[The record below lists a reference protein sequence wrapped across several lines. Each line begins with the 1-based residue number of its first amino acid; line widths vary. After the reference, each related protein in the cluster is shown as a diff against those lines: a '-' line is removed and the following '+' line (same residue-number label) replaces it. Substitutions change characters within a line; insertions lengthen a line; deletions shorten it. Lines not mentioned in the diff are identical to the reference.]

1 MNQVCIYSTAISGI
15 ILSGVLLVLKEPVIN
30 SVLRFGLVVRPDSF
44 FYNQWIDISDDIEI
58 WIWNITNSDD
68 YTVKVDRFGRVS
80 YTFPVPKVE
89 QVGPFVYRQHYLKK
103 NSSFL
108 NDEGEIVEKHPTLVR
123 IRQTFEYASKYS
135 VDDPKSGLDP
145 ETTIVNIPNLIA
157 LTFPKII
164 EYICGGYSKNVDQCS
179 DQLMFILRQFLNQEL
194 SASGS
199 MPIVKNVRAGD
210 AIWKYN
216 DPAFIYFKN
225 MCRSV
230 PVCADS
236 GISDILPDGIGMME
250 IKNSTIDWPFYEM
263 DTGYKKLNETLQIK
277 KFSLRG
283 FENLK
288 DEIDVWPSNTDCSL
302 LRGTDGRSG
311 QPGLDETT
319 DVWVFLAD
327 LFRSFKFKYQETKK
341 EPRGFTSSKYA
352 MVESSLASPE
362 KNPENQCFCENTDS
376 QFWKSTNMDCTKTGG
391 GYLIENVFWGFP
403 LLLTNAHYNW
413 GKSWI
418 QDNNNNSSPRVVG
431 DFQENTNGQFD
442 TFVKY
447 EKLSGLPIK
456 GVGRYQFSLAI
467 AKDER
472 YSIYDNM
479 EQDTIIMPLLWANET
494 FELSDWGNLEDLLWW
509 FAVFTY
515 TGYTVLFSG
524 LIICCLIF
532 SSVFYLK
539 NWKE

>member
-1 MNQVCIYSTAISGI
+1 MAGTC
-15 ILSGVLLVLKEPVIN
+15 P
-30 SVLRFGLVVRPDSF
+30 
-44 FYNQWIDISDDIEI
+44 
-58 WIWNITNSDD
+58 
-68 YTVKVDRFGRVS
+68 TV
-80 YTFPVPKVE
+80 
-89 QVGPFVYRQHYLKK
+89 
-103 NSSFL
+103 
-108 NDEGEIVEKHPTLVR
+108 
-123 IRQTFEYASKYS
+123 
-135 VDDPKSGLDP
+135 
-145 ETTIVNIPNLIA
+145 
-157 LTFPKII
+157 
-164 EYICGGYSKNVDQCS
+164 
-179 DQLMFILRQFLNQEL
+179 
-194 SASGS
+194 
-199 MPIVKNVRAGD
+199 
-210 AIWKYN
+210 
-216 DPAFIYFKN
+216 
-225 MCRSV
+225 
-230 PVCADS
+230 
-236 GISDILPDGIGMME
+236 
-250 IKNSTIDWPFYEM
+250 
-263 DTGYKKLNETLQIK
+263 
-277 KFSLRG
+277 
-283 FENLK
+283 
-288 DEIDVWPSNTDCSL
+288 
-302 LRGTDGRSG
+302 GTDGRSG

-418 QDNNNNSSPRVVG
+418 QDNDNNSSPRVVG

-539 NWKE
+539 NWKK